1 MKESSKHY
9 RMQDT
14 TTIPLDSISKLQ
26 LYGILTSTV
35 IPRPIGFVSTVDKDG
50 NVNLSPFSF
59 FNVVSADP
67 PIIIFSPVVSLNGEQ
82 KDTYR
87 NIKEVPEAV
96 INLVNYPI
104 VEQMSLSSIAYDKA
118 INEFEKAGLTEVKSD
133 TIRPPRVGESPV
145 SFECTI
151 ERTIELGTTL
161 GAGNLILAKVKLI
174 HIKSKYLTED
184 GKIDQVK
191 LDMVGRMGGNYYAR
205 INEQAVFQITRPFT
219 TMGIGID
226 SLPHSIK
233 HSPLLTG
240 NHLGKLGT
248 MEVLPTAE
256 AVHQVAQETAIEM
269 LLSKWKGHPKSLHEA
284 LYNHGCQLLDNNQTS
299 HALAV
304 LMYAEK
310 FIKSKIQ

>member
-1 MKESSKHY
+1 MH
-9 RMQDT
+9 DT
-14 TTIPLDSISKLQ
+14 TTIPLNSISKLQ

-67 PIIIFSPVVSLNGEQ
+67 PIIIFSPVIGFNGEQ

-104 VEQMSLSSIAYDKA
+104 VEQMSLSSTAYDKE
-118 INEFEKAGLTEVKSD
+118 INEFEKAGLTAVKSD
-133 TIRPPRVGESPV
+133 KIRPPRVAESPV

-151 ERTIELGTTL
+151 EQTIELGETL

-174 HIKSKYLTED
+174 HIKSKYLTKD

-191 LDMVGRMGGNYYAR
+191 LDMVGRMGGNDYTR
-205 INEQAVFQITRPFT
+205 INEQSVFQIKRPHT
-219 TMGIGID
+219 TIGIGID
-226 SLPHSIK
+226 KLPSSIK

-248 MEVLPTAE
+248 VEVLPTTE
-256 AVHQVAQETAIEM
+256 TVNQVAQETAIKM
-269 LLSKWKGHPKSLHEA
+269 LLSKWKEHPKNLYEA
-284 LYNHGCQLLDNNQTS
+284 LYNYGRQLLDNHQTNHS
-299 HALAV
+299 LAV
-304 LMYAEK
+304 LMYAEN
-310 FIKSKIQ
+310 IKDYQIK

>member
-1 MKESSKHY
+1 
-9 RMQDT
+9 MQDT

-26 LYGILTSTV
+26 LYGLLTSTV
-35 IPRPIGFVSTVDKDG
+35 IPRPIGFVSTVDKNG

-67 PIIIFSPVVSLNGEQ
+67 PIIIFSPLVSFNDKQ

-104 VEQMSLSSIAYDKA
+104 VEQMSLSSVAYDKE

-133 TIRPPRVGESPV
+133 LIRPPRVAESPV

-151 ERTIELGTTL
+151 EQTIELGETL

-174 HIKSKYLTED
+174 HIKSEYLTKD

-205 INEQAVFQITRPFT
+205 INEQSVFEIVRPLTTR
-219 TMGIGID
+219 GIGID
-226 SLPHSIK
+226 KLPISIK
-233 HSPLLTG
+233 LSPLLTG
-240 NHLGKLGT
+240 NHLGKLGNV
-248 MEVLPTAE
+248 EALPTAE
-256 AVHQVAQETAIEM
+256 VVSQVAQEKTVKI
-269 LLSKWKGHPKSLHEA
+269 LLSKWKGNPKKLHKA
-284 LYNHGCQLLDNNQTS
+284 LYSYGRQLLDNNQVN

-304 LMYAEK
+304 LMYSEK
-310 FIKSKIQ
+310 SGHFNKGFFSTFQ

>member
-1 MKESSKHY
+1 
-9 RMQDT
+9 MQDT
-14 TTIPLDSISKLQ
+14 TTIPLNSISKLQ
-26 LYGILTSTV
+26 LYGLLTSTV
-35 IPRPIGFVSTVDKDG
+35 IPRPIGFVSTIDKDG

-67 PIIIFSPVVSLNGEQ
+67 PIIIFSPLVSYNNEQ

-104 VEQMSLSSIAYDKA
+104 VEQMSLSSVAYGKE
-118 INEFEKAGLTEVKSD
+118 INEFEKAGLSEVKSD
-133 TIRPPRVGESPV
+133 LIRPPRVAESPV

-151 ERTIELGTTL
+151 EQTIELGATL

-174 HIKSKYLTED
+174 HIKSEYLTKD

-205 INEQAVFQITRPFT
+205 INEKSVFEIVRPFT

-226 SLPHSIK
+226 KLPASIK
-233 HSPLLTG
+233 NSPLLTG
-240 NHLGKLGT
+240 NHLGKLGNV
-248 MEVLPTAE
+248 EALPTRE
-256 AVHQVAQETAIEM
+256 VVNQAVQEKEVGI
-269 LLSKWKGHPKSLHEA
+269 LLSKWKRNPKKLHKS
-284 LYNHGCQLLDNNQTS
+284 LYNHGRQLLDNNQTIP
-299 HALAV
+299 ALVV
-304 LMYAEK
+304 LMYAET
-310 FIKSKIQ
+310 IIE